1 MENEQPAQEDLTST
15 QIDDLVHAYKK
26 ALPLYAKLDINQRF
40 QLEAIWQQRIIA
52 SRLGWLLA
60 IIVIIV
66 ALQILAS
73 CGLRLG

>member
-1 MENEQPAQEDLTST
+1 MEQPAQEPLTSA

-26 ALPLYAKLDINQRF
+26 AMPLYSRLDVNQRF

-60 IIVIIV
+60 IVVIII

-73 CGLRLG
+73 CGALLG